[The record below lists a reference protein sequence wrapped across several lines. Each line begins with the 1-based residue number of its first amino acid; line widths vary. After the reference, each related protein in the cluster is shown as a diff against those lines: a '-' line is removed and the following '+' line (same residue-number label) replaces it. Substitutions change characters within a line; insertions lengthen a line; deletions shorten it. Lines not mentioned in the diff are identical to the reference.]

1 MQQNNMTSIRE
12 LLEQMPT
19 QQLDAMLQAELSKER
34 IDENSVRLILHVLR
48 EREKDDPVEITP
60 QIEQAW
66 EKYRQDTQAL
76 EKRALRPAKVR
87 RRLLRA
93 ASAAAVL
100 LLLVSVVP
108 QQAEAESIWE
118 KLARWTDSIFSFFDP
133 GEEEFSQETY
143 EFRTDN
149 PGLQQV
155 YDAVVELGVTEPVV
169 PMWLPEG
176 YELVECKTGIMP
188 RQEYVY
194 ARLSDGSEKIVIQ
207 INMHS
212 VADTGG
218 YHKNGSQVETMEQ
231 YGTTY
236 NIMQNGT
243 MWVVI
248 WSIDNV
254 ECSLFIDCQAEILNQ
269 ILESIYRWRYIE

>member
-19 QQLDAMLQAELSKER
+19 QQLDAMLQAELTKEH

-87 RRLLRA
+87 RWLLRA

-194 ARLSDGSEKIVIQ
+194 ARLSNGTDKIVYKIT
-207 INMHS
+207 S
-212 VADTGG
+212 YSADVRYEYT
-218 YHKNGSQVETMEQ
+218 KDKSQVDILEQ
-231 YGTTY
+231 YGITY
-236 NIMQNGT
+236 NIMHNNE
-243 MWVVI
+243 MWVVV
-248 WSIDNV
+248 WVKDNI
-254 ECSLFIDCQAEILNQ
+254 ECSLFVDCQEDILYE
-269 ILESIYRWRYIE
+269 ILESIYRWRKSE